1 MAEGEQRFHD
11 VETERMRA
19 RGITHKDRREQRFR
33 GIKTWADENEELPAR
48 IVADSTFAVL
58 KLGERE

>member
-1 MAEGEQRFHD
+1 
-11 VETERMRA
+11 MRA